1 MVEEIRGKG
10 LGFFAVCAEP
20 QRFVDQFMKDLNLD
34 FTVSCFFVF

>member
-20 QRFVDQFMKDLNLD
+20 QSAVDQFMKDLNLD
-34 FTVSCFFVF
+34 FTVSVFLLF